1 MGTQRKKEA
10 LWAGGVRE
18 CLKGQGNKW
27 GPEGM
32 GNVWMVGMNYVR
44 EDVGVRI
51 KQPINNDLMW
61 PHFGEDI
68 HSRECTECPED
79 GKLARLLDIKG
90 S

>member
-1 MGTQRKKEA
+1 
-10 LWAGGVRE
+10 
-18 CLKGQGNKW
+18 
-27 GPEGM
+27 
-32 GNVWMVGMNYVR
+32 MVGMNYVR

-51 KQPINNDLMW
+51 KQPINNYLMW

-68 HSRECTECPED
+68 HSREYTECPED